1 MQFCPECKF
10 MTYTK
15 LNRKETPHILEKI
28 IVKIVVGKE

>member
-15 LNRKETPHILEKI
+15 LNRKETPHILENYL
-28 IVKIVVGKE
+28 KIVVGKE